1 MVDGIAGKA
10 TQISIHA
17 PLAGCDYTEALG
29 ETVTYEFQSTHP
41 LRGATAYPPRPWP
54 NGRFQSTHPL
64 RGATRRLR
72 RNARHRAHFNPRT
85 PCGVRPRSIFP
96 RRYRPDFNPRTPC
109 GVRRHGGSLR
119 QRHGDFNP
127 RTPCGVRLG
136 KVATVTIGTISI
148 HAPLAGCDNKNPSI
162 QERYHRF
169 QSTHT
174 LRGATALGRVAD
186 PDQIDF
192 NPRTPCG
199 VRRVTLPVDDI
210 LPYISIHAPLAGC
223 DLNLIVQPSK
233 IVISIHAPLAG
244 CDQSCF
250 SGGTTSEFQST
261 HPLRGATYS
270 VFSVGA
276 DDLNFNPRTPCG
288 VRPNPA
294 APAQEAAA
302 DFNPRT
308 PCGVRPAC

>member
-1 MVDGIAGKA
+1 MRRVVHRCAAIEIHFNPRTPCGVRLSSCPSKEARKYFNPRTPCGVRLSGIAS
-10 TQISIHA
+10 TCSLIQISIHA
-17 PLAGCDYTEALG
+17 PLAGCDLARSPPSPSEP
-29 ETVTYEFQSTHP
+29 FQSTHP
-41 LRGATAYPPRPWP
+41 LRGATAPVCIYQHSWR
-54 NGRFQSTHPL
+54 
-64 RGATRRLR
+64 
-72 RNARHRAHFNPRT
+72 
-85 PCGVRPRSIFP
+85 
-96 RRYRPDFNPRTPC
+96 
-109 GVRRHGGSLR
+109 
-119 QRHGDFNP
+119 
-127 RTPCGVRLG
+127 
-136 KVATVTIGTISI
+136 KISI

-308 PCGVRPAC
+308 PCGVRRGRPPLLPGPFISIHAPLAGCDLPADLHAA

>member
-1 MVDGIAGKA
+1 MPIQRLRMISINFNPRTPCGVRPKEWALDRLPKNISIHAPLAGCDVVDGIAGKA

-127 RTPCGVRLG
+127 RTPCGVRLRLIRYPD
-136 KVATVTIGTISI
+136 A
-148 HAPLAGCDNKNPSI
+148 APA
-162 QERYHRF
+162 
-169 QSTHT
+169 
-174 LRGATALGRVAD
+174 A
-186 PDQIDF
+186 
-192 NPRTPCG
+192 
-199 VRRVTLPVDDI
+199 
-210 LPYISIHAPLAGC
+210 
-223 DLNLIVQPSK
+223 
-233 IVISIHAPLAG
+233 
-244 CDQSCF
+244 
-250 SGGTTSEFQST
+250 FQST
-261 HPLRGATYS
+261 HPLRGATATVTAYNS
-270 VFSVGA
+270 ATVFQSTHPLRGA
-276 DDLNFNPRTPCG
+276 TR
-288 VRPNPA
+288 R
-294 APAQEAAA
+294 
-302 DFNPRT
+302 
-308 PCGVRPAC
+308 